1 MVEGLS
7 FVSLENVSA
16 SEFSHFVQSSTH
28 HAPRRP
34 WDDFMS
40 VDGSQYAES
49 RGTASHDAMSE
60 DQDEMGESSMDLLAR
75 TPPKPPSKKHR
86 RSTPVSSAKTKKQ
99 DTDSNEERDLV
110 WRQMMSDGRGAQAP
124 SLFHIHHF
132 LSLCETPAH
141 VDMSFIGLQRMKSLG
156 IATTTE
162 TMSLFVKACCRVGEP
177 SKALD
182 AFMDPR
188 KHHVGIP
195 SLKGLH
201 YLMINFAI
209 RGDLESMFRSVES
222 AQSCGLKPNSRTY
235 HISIRACVD
244 RGFIRES
251 VDLLNRALSENLTIE
266 RGTFNVVMNGCR
278 VHSMPDD
285 VLQIYDRFVASQL
298 PENVSTLALVAEAH
312 MLKDNLEGTIEILAR
327 LVEHFDIPDDLGERV
342 VSFLEKSDQKRVKSL
357 GRTIVESAKRGRVEL
372 PISLRVLLCA

>member
-1 MVEGLS
+1 
-7 FVSLENVSA
+7 
-16 SEFSHFVQSSTH
+16 
-28 HAPRRP
+28 
-34 WDDFMS
+34 
-40 VDGSQYAES
+40 
-49 RGTASHDAMSE
+49 
-60 DQDEMGESSMDLLAR
+60 
-75 TPPKPPSKKHR
+75 
-86 RSTPVSSAKTKKQ
+86 
-99 DTDSNEERDLV
+99 
-110 WRQMMSDGRGAQAP
+110 MMSDGRGAQAP